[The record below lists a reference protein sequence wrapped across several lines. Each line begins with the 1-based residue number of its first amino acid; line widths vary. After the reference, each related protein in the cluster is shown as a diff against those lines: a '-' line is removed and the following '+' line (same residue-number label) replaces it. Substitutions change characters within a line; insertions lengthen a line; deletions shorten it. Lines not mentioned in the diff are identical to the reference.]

1 MNHKKLSYLFMTLAL
16 LFLLAGCAGV
26 GTENVAPESVPEA
39 ESAVPEIVL
48 ETESADT
55 DRESETA
62 SAPDEPQ
69 ETDSE
74 TPDLENADAG
84 ETETHSEETGESSQ
98 TATGKLVVYFSRI
111 GEQYS
116 VGVIEKGNTAIVAEM
131 VAERTGADVFEITPA
146 VDNYPTDNY
155 RALTDI
161 GLQEQKDGAR
171 PAIATDVE
179 NFADYDTVF
188 LGYPIWWG
196 DLPMILYTFL
206 ETHDFSG
213 KTIVP
218 FCTHGGSQMA
228 GTAAKIEGVVTA
240 DAVLNGLAI
249 EGTDAQNNRDSV
261 RETVNDWLA
270 GLGY

>member
-1 MNHKKLSYLFMTLAL
+1 MTLAL
-16 LFLLAGCAGV
+16 LCLLAGCGGG
-26 GTENVAPESVPEA
+26 GTENAAPESAPKA
-39 ESAVPEIVL
+39 ESADADNEPE
-48 ETESADT
+48 A
-55 DRESETA
+55 A
-62 SAPDEPQ
+62 PPDEPR
-69 ETDSE
+69 EADSE
-74 TPDLENADAG
+74 TPDVANEETAD
-84 ETETHSEETGESSQ
+84 TETQSKSQ
-98 TATGKLVVYFSRI
+98 TGTDKLVVYFSRI

-146 VDNYPTDNY
+146 EDNYPTDNY

-228 GTAAKIEGVVTA
+228 GTAAKIENTVTA

-249 EGTDAQNNRDSV
+249 EGAEAQNNRDSV

>member
-1 MNHKKLSYLFMTLAL
+1 MKRKKLPRLFMTLAL
-16 LFLLAGCAGV
+16 LCLLAGCGGG
-26 GTENVAPESVPEA
+26 GTENAAPESVPEA
-39 ESAVPEIVL
+39 ESVDADNEPEAAAL
-48 ETESADT
+48 
-55 DRESETA
+55 
-62 SAPDEPQ
+62 PDEPL

-74 TPDLENADAG
+74 TPDVANEDTAD
-84 ETETHSEETGESSQ
+84 TETQSKSQ
-98 TATGKLVVYFSRI
+98 TGTDKLVVYFSRI

-131 VAERTGADVFEITPA
+131 VAERTGADVFEIIPA

-171 PAIATDVE
+171 PAIANDVE

-228 GTAAKIEGVVTA
+228 GTAAKIENTVSA

-249 EGTDAQNNRDSV
+249 EGTDAQNSRDSV
-261 RETVNDWLA
+261 RESVNNWLA

>member
-1 MNHKKLSYLFMTLAL
+1 MKRKKLPYLFMALAL
-16 LFLLAGCAGV
+16 LFLLAGCAG
-26 GTENVAPESVPEA
+26 GGAGNAAPESVPE
-39 ESAVPEIVL
+39 
-48 ETESADT
+48 TESANT
-55 DRESETA
+55 DNEPEAAALPEEPREAEN
-62 SAPDEPQ
+62 
-69 ETDSE
+69 E
-74 TPDLENADAG
+74 TPDTAD
-84 ETETHSEETGESSQ
+84 TETQ

-228 GTAAKIEGVVTA
+228 GTAAKIEGAVTA
-240 DAVLNGLAI
+240 DAVLSGLAI
-249 EGTDAQNNRDSV
+249 AGTDAQNSRDSV

>member
-1 MNHKKLSYLFMTLAL
+1 MNQKKLSCLFMALAL
-16 LFLLAGCAGV
+16 LFLLAGCANG
-26 GTENVAPESVPEA
+26 GTGNAAPENVPEA
-39 ESAVPEIVL
+39 DSEPEAAAL
-48 ETESADT
+48 
-55 DRESETA
+55 
-62 SAPDEPQ
+62 PDEPQ
-69 ETDSE
+69 ETDVE
-74 TPDLENADAG
+74 TPDMANEDTTD
-84 ETETHSEETGESSQ
+84 TETQTG
-98 TATGKLVVYFSRI
+98 TDKLVVYFSRI

-116 VGVIEKGNTAIVAEM
+116 VGVIEKGNMAIVAEM

-240 DAVLNGLAI
+240 DAVLNGLAV

-261 RETVNDWLA
+261 WETVNDWLA